1 MKYYKIIYS
10 FGGAVTEDIPN
21 DTSVIIVKE
30 GEHKDKIGVIKRE
43 GDQIYVD
50 LNGTRINITLEDV
63 TSELEMKAIMF
74 NKTRDLFS
82 GLNDKITDSTLKECY
97 QKIGNLEVK
106 DSFGLG
112 IFTRNSYTLSELI
125 ATDFSVASYNFV
137 DRWGSDLGLNKPQ
150 PYLSFYNTENYGKSH
165 GLAGE
170 PGMYPLFPIL
180 GLLNHSDNPNCVCH
194 FRSLSA
200 DKEAIIGALF
210 ALKEISA
217 GDELTI
223 SYTTTFED
231 IYERFFKESQ
241 NLKKLELTTNDIYIF
256 SNYLD
261 GLLVSYP
268 FVSISCNYKDLLVF
282 LTIID
287 GDGDVGV
294 IIAKIASYDNE
305 YYKLQSY
312 KLLLKIVELFKIDGS
327 KLELL
332 DKILARP
339 TLDEAQK
346 DKFLKQKTFF
356 IKIINL
362 VSNDFFNSSKLILK
376 NYDNVIRPD
385 SMNDLIFEF
394 SKSL

>member
-1 MKYYKIIYS
+1 MKYYKIKYS
-10 FGGAVTEDIPN
+10 FGGAITPDIPN

-30 GEHKDKIGVIKRE
+30 GEHKDKIGIIKRE

-50 LNGTRINITLEDV
+50 LNGTRVNITLEDV
-63 TSELEMKAIMF
+63 TSELEMKTIMF

-82 GLNDKITDSTLKECY
+82 GLNGTITDSTLNECY

-112 IFTRNSYTLSELI
+112 IFTRDSYLVSELI

-137 DRWGSDLGLNKPQ
+137 DRWGEVLGTNKPQ

-165 GLAGE
+165 GLAGDL
-170 PGMYPLFPIL
+170 GMYPLFPIL

-200 DKEAIIGALF
+200 DNEAIIGVLF
-210 ALKEISA
+210 AIKEISA
-217 GDELTI
+217 GEELTI
-223 SYTTTFED
+223 NYTTLFED
-231 IYERFFKESQ
+231 IYERFFKENP
-241 NLKKLELTTNDIYIF
+241 NLKNLKLSTDDIDIYSKF
-256 SNYLD
+256 LD
-261 GLLVSYP
+261 RVLESYP
-268 FVSISCNYKDLLVF
+268 YVSISSKYKDLLVF
-282 LTIID
+282 LTKMD
-287 GDGDVGV
+287 GYVDE
-294 IIAKIASYDNE
+294 IIAEISSYDNE
-305 YYKLQSY
+305 YLKLQSY
-312 KLLLKIVELFKIDGS
+312 KLLLKIVELFKIDRN

-362 VSNDFFNSSKLILK
+362 VSNDFFDSSKLILK
-376 NYDNVIRPD
+376 NYDNVINPD
-385 SMNDLIFEF
+385 SINDLVFKF
-394 SKSL
+394 SESL